1 MEATIAALQYT
12 LKDMDIQGQP
22 VIQQMIEDLVTAL
35 RKVMVVKKAR
45 WAEEEMKM
53 GDCPC
58 GCSK

>member
-1 MEATIAALQYT
+1 MEATIANLEYT
-12 LKDMDIQGQP
+12 LKDHDIKEQP
-22 VIQQMIEDLVTAL
+22 VIIQMIEDLVTAL

-45 WAEEEMKM
+45 WADEEMKM